1 MKRFQNR
8 WRKFFCLLPF
18 CLIILVSMLA
28 CDAQTNTTSQ
38 ECDGIVNVD
47 SCTSSN
53 SAFIQ
58 ATAAEQA
65 TVQVNIDATATAV
78 ATVQQQDKAAKR
90 VIPFAIV
97 IVPIAFVLS
106 IISFLVSLAEDDNK
120 QFLKVTLGISSVLLA
135 VTLAMAILGIVN
147 L

>member
-1 MKRFQNR
+1 MERFQNG
-8 WRKFFCLLPF
+8 WRKFFCLLPL

-28 CDAQTNTTSQ
+28 CGATSQ
-38 ECDGIVNVD
+38 ECDGVVNVN

-53 SAFIQ
+53 SVFIQ

-65 TVQVNIDATATAV
+65 TVQVNINATATAV
-78 ATVQQQDKAAKR
+78 VAVQKQDKATEQI
-90 VIPFAIV
+90 IPFAIV

-106 IISFLVSLAEDDNK
+106 ILAFLASCSSSRSDEK
-120 QFLKVTLGISSVLLA
+120 FLQVIFGISSILLA
-135 VTLAMAILGIVN
+135 ITLAMAILGIVN

>member
-1 MKRFQNR
+1 
-8 WRKFFCLLPF
+8 
-18 CLIILVSMLA
+18 MLA